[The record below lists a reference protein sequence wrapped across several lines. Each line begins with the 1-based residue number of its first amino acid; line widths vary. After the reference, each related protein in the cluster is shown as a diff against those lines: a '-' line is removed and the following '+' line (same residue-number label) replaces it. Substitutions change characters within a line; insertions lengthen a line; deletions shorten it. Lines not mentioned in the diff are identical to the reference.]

1 MYSYNLTINVQPA
14 VHEQWYDWVRT
25 DFVPEMLATDAFVG
39 YQLNRVISLGESNGR
54 TYSLQ
59 FFCRDMKGVH
69 QFQIKHG
76 TRLQRLHSQR
86 FGDQI
91 VEFQSLMQIV
101 DQQMHHSLDNPTFSD
116 S

>member
-1 MYSYNLTINVQPA
+1 MYSYNLTVKVAPT

-25 DFVPEMLATDAFVG
+25 EFVPGMLATDAFVG
-39 YQLNRVISLGESNGR
+39 YQLNRVISMGEADGR
-54 TYSLQ
+54 TYTLQ
-59 FFCRDMKGVH
+59 FFCRDMKGIH

-76 TRLQRLHSQR
+76 RNFQRLHAQR
-86 FGDQI
+86 FGDQV

-101 DQQMHHSLDNPTFSD
+101 DQTAHHSLDNPTFSD